1 MINYF
6 YFSDLKTLEDLSL
19 TPKKAAGFHLAP
31 GKQKLSIFDDKLPF
45 VCIRFQLVK
54 SSLSIEVLK
63 EFSIMNNLA
72 LSKKIEQLR
81 EKMITVGMS
90 KGFTSPETV
99 KLSENLDKL
108 INQRMGL
115 LG

>member
-1 MINYF
+1 
-6 YFSDLKTLEDLSL
+6 
-19 TPKKAAGFHLAP
+19 
-31 GKQKLSIFDDKLPF
+31 
-45 VCIRFQLVK
+45 
-54 SSLSIEVLK
+54 
-63 EFSIMNNLA
+63 MNNLA